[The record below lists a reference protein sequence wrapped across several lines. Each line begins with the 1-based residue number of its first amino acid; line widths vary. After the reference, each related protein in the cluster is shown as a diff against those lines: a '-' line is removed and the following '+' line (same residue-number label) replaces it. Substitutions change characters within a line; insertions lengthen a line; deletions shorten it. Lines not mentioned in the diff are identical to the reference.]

1 MVHGE
6 QLGFITRSIRNR
18 KSESAPE
25 SGEQRRAKYESWGG
39 GGGGSSWLICG
50 TGCAL
55 LLAVGRALL
64 AGGVLK
70 RSAVRAEKQRGGKSP
85 RCSVQEVC
93 SLPVG

>member
-1 MVHGE
+1 MVHSE
-6 QLGFITRSIRNR
+6 QLGFITRGIRNR

-25 SGEQRRAKYESWGG
+25 SGEQCGAKYESGG
-39 GGGGSSWLICG
+39 GGEGSSRLICG

-55 LLAVGRALL
+55 LLAAGRALL

-85 RCSVQEVC
+85 RCPVQEVC
-93 SLPVG
+93 LLPVG